1 MGLKRF
7 TEELWREYKEWL
19 GNDEPHHA
27 KEQDG
32 AEDGH
37 DQNSTK
43 QNDDDQ
49 HCGIKIPSAISGESQ
64 REYIR
69 NASPRKSER
78 LYLGGDPKS
87 QNDEAR
93 LARAPSCSSSVI
105 VTTPTTS

>member
-1 MGLKRF
+1 M
-7 TEELWREYKEWL
+7 

-32 AEDGH
+32 AEDDHG
-37 DQNSTK
+37 QNGTK

-49 HCGIKIPSAISGESQ
+49 HYGIINPLAISGESY

-78 LYLGGDPKS
+78 LYTGKDPKS
-87 QNDEAR
+87 QTVEAR
-93 LARAPSCSSSVI
+93 LARAPSCRSSI
-105 VTTPTTS
+105 VVTNTGC